1 MEYVREIT
9 DSSKLMSLFN
19 LPKAM
24 HNKRVEVIIL
34 PLDETVRQSTKNLRG
49 SLCKYAKPELQAIES
64 DAWINEVE
72 EKYETR
78 WC

>member
-9 DSSKLMSLFN
+9 NSNNLLPLFN

-34 PLDETVRQSTKNLRG
+34 PLDETMAQATKSLRG
-49 SLCKYAKPELQAIES
+49 ALSRFAKPELQALEN
-64 DAWINEVE
+64 DAWMNEVK

-78 WC
+78 